1 MKRVAEAVPYTR
13 YACLELS
20 FRETNRN
27 DGRAVFYARPCK
39 IAVWIP
45 AEQISYHF
53 RVFSEY
59 SVRGTVKFI
68 KTKRRFVVNNQAVRL
83 NYDERHKTNLTNV
96 YQIIKDEETSRVRSF
111 AELSVTQLFPC
122 RVTSFITGKQI
133 EIQTNSNIFGKLAK
147 NTLEFGKPK
156 YNSN

>member
-45 AEQISYHF
+45 AEQMPYHF
-53 RVFSEY
+53 PVFSEY
-59 SVRGTVKFI
+59 PIRGTVKFI
-68 KTKRRFVVNNQAVRL
+68 KTKRRFVVNYQAVRL

-96 YQIIKDEETSRVRSF
+96 YQIIREE
-111 AELSVTQLFPC
+111 ESVTQLFPC
-122 RVTSFITGKQI
+122 RVTCFITGKQI
-133 EIQTNSNIFGKLAK
+133 EIQRNSNIF
-147 NTLEFGKPK
+147 
-156 YNSN
+156 

>member
-27 DGRAVFYARPCK
+27 DGRAVLYARPCE

-53 RVFSEY
+53 RMLSEY

-68 KTKRRFVVNNQAVRL
+68 KTKRRILVNYQAVRL
-83 NYDERHKTNLTNV
+83 NCDERYKTNLTNV
-96 YQIIKDEETSRVRSF
+96 YQIIREEETSRVRSF
-111 AELSVTQLFPC
+111 AELSVTQLSPC
-122 RVTSFITGKQI
+122 RVTCFIAGKQI
-133 EIQTNSNIFGKLAK
+133 EIPLLQTNSNIF
-147 NTLEFGKPK
+147 
-156 YNSN
+156 

>member
-45 AEQISYHF
+45 AEQMPYHF
-53 RVFSEY
+53 AVFSEY
-59 SVRGTVKFI
+59 PIRGTVKFI
-68 KTKRRFVVNNQAVRL
+68 KTKRRFVVNYQAVRL

-96 YQIIKDEETSRVRSF
+96 YQIIREE
-111 AELSVTQLFPC
+111 ESVTQLFPC
-122 RVTSFITGKQI
+122 RVTCFITGKQI
-133 EIQTNSNIFGKLAK
+133 EIQRNSNIF
-147 NTLEFGKPK
+147 
-156 YNSN
+156 

>member
-45 AEQISYHF
+45 AEQMPYHF
-53 RVFSEY
+53 PVFSEY
-59 SVRGTVKFI
+59 PIRGTVKFI
-68 KTKRRFVVNNQAVRL
+68 NTKRRFVVNYQAVRL

-96 YQIIKDEETSRVRSF
+96 YQIIREE
-111 AELSVTQLFPC
+111 ESVTQLFPC
-122 RVTSFITGKQI
+122 RVTCFITGKQI
-133 EIQTNSNIFGKLAK
+133 EIQTNSNIF
-147 NTLEFGKPK
+147 
-156 YNSN
+156 

>member
-45 AEQISYHF
+45 AEQMPYHF
-53 RVFSEY
+53 PVFSEY
-59 SVRGTVKFI
+59 PIRGTVKFI
-68 KTKRRFVVNNQAVRL
+68 NTKRRFVVNYQAVRL

-96 YQIIKDEETSRVRSF
+96 YQIIREEETSRLRSS

-122 RVTSFITGKQI
+122 RVTCFITGKQI
-133 EIQTNSNIFGKLAK
+133 EIQSNSNIF
-147 NTLEFGKPK
+147 
-156 YNSN
+156 

>member
-27 DGRAVFYARPCK
+27 NGRAVFYARPCK

-45 AEQISYHF
+45 AEQMPYHF
-53 RVFSEY
+53 PVFSEY
-59 SVRGTVKFI
+59 PIRGTVKFI
-68 KTKRRFVVNNQAVRL
+68 NTKRRFVVNYQAVRL

-96 YQIIKDEETSRVRSF
+96 YQIIREEETSRLRSS

-122 RVTSFITGKQI
+122 RVTCFITGKQI
-133 EIQTNSNIFGKLAK
+133 EIQRNSNIF
-147 NTLEFGKPK
+147 
-156 YNSN
+156 

>member
-45 AEQISYHF
+45 AEQMPYHF
-53 RVFSEY
+53 PVFSEY
-59 SVRGTVKFI
+59 PIRGTVKFI
-68 KTKRRFVVNNQAVRL
+68 NTKRRFVVNYQAVRL

-96 YQIIKDEETSRVRSF
+96 YQIIREEETSRLRSS

-122 RVTSFITGKQI
+122 RVTCFITGKQI
-133 EIQTNSNIFGKLAK
+133 EIQRNSNIF
-147 NTLEFGKPK
+147 
-156 YNSN
+156 

>member
-45 AEQISYHF
+45 AEQMPYHF
-53 RVFSEY
+53 PVFSEY
-59 SVRGTVKFI
+59 PIRGTVKFI
-68 KTKRRFVVNNQAVRL
+68 KTKRRFVVNYQAVRL
-83 NYDERHKTNLTNV
+83 NYDE
-96 YQIIKDEETSRVRSF
+96 
-111 AELSVTQLFPC
+111 
-122 RVTSFITGKQI
+122 
-133 EIQTNSNIFGKLAK
+133 
-147 NTLEFGKPK
+147 
-156 YNSN
+156 

>member
-45 AEQISYHF
+45 TEQISYHF
-53 RVFSEY
+53 PVFSEY
-59 SVRGTVKFI
+59 PIRGTVKFI
-68 KTKRRFVVNNQAVRL
+68 NTKRRFVVNYQAVRL
-83 NYDERHKTNLTNV
+83 NYDERHKTNLTKRLSNYQRRRNV
-96 YQIIKDEETSRVRSF
+96 KITLLWGTRRYPTFSVSRN
-111 AELSVTQLFPC
+111 LFYN
-122 RVTSFITGKQI
+122 R
-133 EIQTNSNIFGKLAK
+133 QTN
-147 NTLEFGKPK
+147 
-156 YNSN
+156 

>member
-45 AEQISYHF
+45 AEQMPYHF
-53 RVFSEY
+53 AVFSEY
-59 SVRGTVKFI
+59 PIRGTVKFI
-68 KTKRRFVVNNQAVRL
+68 KTKRRFVVNYQAVRL

-96 YQIIKDEETSRVRSF
+96 YQIIREE
-111 AELSVTQLFPC
+111 ESVTQLFSC
-122 RVTSFITGKQI
+122 RVTCFITGKQI
-133 EIQTNSNIFGKLAK
+133 EIQSNSNIF
-147 NTLEFGKPK
+147 
-156 YNSN
+156 

>member
-45 AEQISYHF
+45 AEQMPYHF
-53 RVFSEY
+53 AVFSEY
-59 SVRGTVKFI
+59 PIRGTVKFI
-68 KTKRRFVVNNQAVRL
+68 NTKRRFVVNYQAVRL

-96 YQIIKDEETSRVRSF
+96 YQIIREEETSRLRSS

-122 RVTSFITGKQI
+122 RVTCFITGKQI
-133 EIQTNSNIFGKLAK
+133 EIQSNSNIF
-147 NTLEFGKPK
+147 
-156 YNSN
+156 

>member
-45 AEQISYHF
+45 AEQMPYHF
-53 RVFSEY
+53 PVFSEY
-59 SVRGTVKFI
+59 PIRGTVKFI
-68 KTKRRFVVNNQAVRL
+68 KTKRRFVVNYQAVRL

-96 YQIIKDEETSRVRSF
+96 YQIIREEETTRLRSS

-122 RVTSFITGKQI
+122 RVTCFITGKQI
-133 EIQTNSNIFGKLAK
+133 EIQRNSNIF
-147 NTLEFGKPK
+147 
-156 YNSN
+156 